1 MSMIYT
7 ARILRGE
14 GGRMGLLAR
23 CLNALIVA
31 CLPVNKVSAAR
42 HRIAGATSANPAGVF
57 YVEGE
62 NSSQSVVTY
71 FLRSCLSA
79 LIVACLPVLSAD
91 CVLAFWLARYT

>member
-14 GGRMGLLAR
+14 GGRMGLLVR
-23 CLNALIVA
+23 CLSALIVA
-31 CLPVNKVSAAR
+31 CLPVLSADCLLAFWLAR
-42 HRIAGATSANPAGVF
+42 LRGVFF

-91 CVLAFWLARYT
+91 CLLAFWLARYT